1 MYIIA
6 KNDILI
12 NISHIDVI
20 FISLCHK
27 KIEFVIKKA
36 LFGKTLDEITDI
48 VTNNGLPRFAAKQI
62 TDWLYKKE
70 ISDIEEMS
78 NISVANRKKLADNY
92 CVGIE
97 KPVQV
102 SVSTDGTKKYVF
114 QVGNKHFIESVF
126 IPEKERNTLCISSQI
141 GCKMNCLFCA
151 TGKQGFSGNLT
162 ANQILNQMR
171 SIEEFNSLTNIVFM
185 GMGEP
190 LDNITEV
197 LKAIEILTSSYG
209 YGWSPKRITV
219 STVGVLAPLKVFL
232 EECQC
237 NLAISMHA
245 GSKFVRKELVPLEKS
260 QSIVDILEV
269 VKGYD
274 FAHQRRLS
282 IEYILFEDL
291 NDTEEQAHLL
301 ADMLRKIPCKVN
313 LIPYHRIPQVGLM
326 PSNREKMEAFQRT
339 LTKRGITT
347 TIRKSRGED
356 IEAACGMLS
365 TKKLQNN

>member
-1 MYIIA
+1 
-6 KNDILI
+6 
-12 NISHIDVI
+12 
-20 FISLCHK
+20 
-27 KIEFVIKKA
+27 VIKKA
-36 LFGKTLDEITDI
+36 LFGKNLSEITEI
-48 VTNNGLPRFAAKQI
+48 VSANGLPVFAAKQI

-78 NISVANRKKLADNY
+78 NISAANRKKLADNY

-171 SIEEFNSLTNIVFM
+171 SIDELRSLTNIVFM

-197 LKAIEILTSSYG
+197 LKAIEIITASYG

-219 STVGVLAPLKVFL
+219 STVGVLAPLKQFL
-232 EECQC
+232 EKSQC
-237 NLAISMHA
+237 NLAISVHA
-245 GSKFVRKELVPLEKS
+245 GNSFVRKELVPLEKT
-260 QSIVDILEV
+260 QPIQEILAL
-269 VKGYD
+269 VKNYD
-274 FAHQRRLS
+274 FTHQRRLS
-282 IEYILFEDL
+282 IEYILFDQL
-291 NDTEEQAHLL
+291 NDTEEQALLL
-301 ADMLRKIPCKVN
+301 ASMLKQIPCRIN

-326 PSNREKMEAFQRT
+326 PSSREKIENFQKI
-339 LTKRGITT
+339 LMKKGITT
-347 TIRKSRGED
+347 TIRRSRGQD

-365 TKKLQNN
+365 TKIVKSSN

>member
-1 MYIIA
+1 M
-6 KNDILI
+6 
-12 NISHIDVI
+12 
-20 FISLCHK
+20 
-27 KIEFVIKKA
+27 IKKA
-36 LFGKTLDEITDI
+36 LFGKNLSEITEI
-48 VTNNGLPRFAAKQI
+48 VSANGLPAFAAKQI

-78 NISVANRKKLADNY
+78 NISAANRKKLADNY

-102 SVSTDGTKKYVF
+102 SVSSDGTKKYVF

-126 IPEKERNTLCISSQI
+126 IPDKERNTLCISSQI

-197 LKAIEILTSSYG
+197 LKAIDILTSSYG

-219 STVGVLAPLKVFL
+219 STVGVLAPLKQFL
-232 EECQC
+232 EKSQC
-237 NLAISMHA
+237 NLAISVHA
-245 GSKFVRKELVPLEKS
+245 GNSFVRKELVPLEKT
-260 QSIVDILEV
+260 QPMQEIMAL
-269 VKGYD
+269 VKNYD
-274 FAHQRRLS
+274 FTHQRRLS
-282 IEYILFEDL
+282 IEYILFDQL
-291 NDTEEQAHLL
+291 NDTEEQALLL
-301 ADMLRKIPCKVN
+301 ASMLKQIPCRIN

-326 PSNREKMEAFQRT
+326 PSSREKIENFQKI
-339 LTKRGITT
+339 LMKKGITT
-347 TIRKSRGED
+347 TIRRSRGQD
-356 IEAACGMLS
+356 I
-365 TKKLQNN
+365 

>member
-1 MYIIA
+1 M
-6 KNDILI
+6 
-12 NISHIDVI
+12 
-20 FISLCHK
+20 
-27 KIEFVIKKA
+27 IKKA
-36 LFGKTLDEITDI
+36 LFGKNLSEITEI
-48 VTNNGLPRFAAKQI
+48 VSANGLPAFAAKQI

-78 NISVANRKKLADNY
+78 NISAANRKKLADNY

-102 SVSTDGTKKYVF
+102 SVSSDGTKKYVF

-126 IPEKERNTLCISSQI
+126 IPDKERNTLCISSQI

-197 LKAIEILTSSYG
+197 LKAIDILTSSYG

-219 STVGVLAPLKVFL
+219 STVGVLAPLKQFL
-232 EECQC
+232 EKSQC
-237 NLAISMHA
+237 NLAISVHA
-245 GSKFVRKELVPLEKS
+245 GNSFVRKELVPLEKT
-260 QSIVDILEV
+260 QPMQEIMAL
-269 VKGYD
+269 VKNYD
-274 FAHQRRLS
+274 FTHQRRLS
-282 IEYILFEDL
+282 IEYILFDQL
-291 NDTEEQAHLL
+291 NDTEEQALLL
-301 ADMLRKIPCKVN
+301 ASMLKQIPCRIN

-326 PSNREKMEAFQRT
+326 PSSREKIENFQKI
-339 LTKRGITT
+339 LMKKGITT
-347 TIRKSRGED
+347 TIRRSRGQD

-365 TKKLQNN
+365 TKFVNTSN